1 MLLKANLGL
10 NYKDAGR
17 LAEALPL
24 LEEANRAVP
33 KFFTLRF
40 ARGQLLDAYINAGRN
55 DKATALAKVTLT
67 EDRAALPAGNPQ
79 LAGALAQ
86 AGSSLLKLKNWSEA
100 EVVLRE
106 SLTIRE
112 AKEPDE

>member
-24 LEEANRAVP
+24 LEEAHRAVP

-40 ARGQLLDAYINAGRN
+40 ARGQLLDAYINAGRH

-67 EDRAALPAGNPQ
+67 EDRGRSRR
-79 LAGALAQ
+79 GIR
-86 AGSSLLKLKNWSEA
+86 NWPVRSPRP
-100 EVVLRE
+100 VRH
-106 SLTIRE
+106 S
-112 AKEPDE
+112 